1 MDGEVLKMAISQG
14 LGYALF
20 VWLFFY
26 TLKKQEQRD
35 NRSEK
40 REENY
45 QGIVQELTSSL
56 SSIEDIK
63 CDVKEVKD
71 YIFKK

>member
-1 MDGEVLKMAISQG
+1 MDGEVLKMAVSQG
-14 LGYALF
+14 LGYSLF

-40 REENY
+40 REGNY

-71 YIFKK
+71 YILKK